1 MQTPIN
7 RPTRA
12 GKEMPMNEWGVVGVL
27 IALVGFGVT
36 VVKPLLALNTSIVKL
51 TTRID
56 LMTDSLDEIS
66 TKNEK
71 SHDRIWRHNDEQDAT
86 IDDHEHRITVLEQR
100 GQ

>member
-1 MQTPIN
+1 MLT
-7 RPTRA
+7 
-12 GKEMPMNEWGVVGVL
+12 EWGVVGVI
-27 IALVGFGVT
+27 IALVGLGAT

-56 LMTDSLDEIS
+56 QMTDSLDEIS

-86 IDDHEHRITVLEQR
+86 LDDHEHRITVLEER
-100 GQ
+100 RA